1 MMGTSGT
8 TIRTRYI
15 VVLSAR
21 LSHTSLLSL
30 VTFGTCGRHVVLPTL
45 CKCRHSYGELVV
57 EQRVYNY
64 LCSEHVCDRIGI
76 QITVSNW
83 DS

>member
-8 TIRTRYI
+8 TIRTRYS

-45 CKCRHSYGELVV
+45 CKTKYVDIPTVNWLLNS
-57 EQRVYNY
+57 
-64 LCSEHVCDRIGI
+64 VCMTTYVRNMCV
-76 QITVSNW
+76 TE
-83 DS
+83 